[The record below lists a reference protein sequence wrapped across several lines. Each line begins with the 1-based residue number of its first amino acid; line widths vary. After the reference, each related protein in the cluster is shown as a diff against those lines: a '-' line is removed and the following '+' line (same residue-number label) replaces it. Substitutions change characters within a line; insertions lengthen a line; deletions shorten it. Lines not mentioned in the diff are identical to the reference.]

1 MKHENKIDYPGGF
14 DKLAEDL
21 GNLQYDTLAEFLT
34 KLSNKLAKDSQ
45 ADADRKR
52 PQLAKQLSFASR
64 YIGNA
69 WKLCEPHMK

>member
-1 MKHENKIDYPGGF
+1 MKHKSKVDYPGGF
-14 DKLAEDL
+14 DKLTKDL

-34 KLSNKLAKDSQ
+34 ELSNKLAKDSQ

-52 PQLAKQLSFASR
+52 PQLAKQLAFASK

-69 WKLCEPHMK
+69 WKLCKPHM